1 LLAAV
6 EEWCAAH
13 PDALP
18 PPIPEAAVTTRPPKA
33 RTDFGPDIDP
43 NDPLIDALRT
53 WRSARARTDGTP
65 AYTLFSDRT
74 LRELVDTRPSNSTAL
89 LETWG
94 LGESRV
100 DRFGDEI
107 LGVIAA
113 NPSSFP

>member
-1 LLAAV
+1 
-6 EEWCAAH
+6 
-13 PDALP
+13 
-18 PPIPEAAVTTRPPKA
+18 T
-33 RTDFGPDIDP
+33 RTDFGPEVDP
-43 NDPLIDALRT
+43 DDPLIDALRA

-74 LRELVDTRPSNSTAL
+74 LRELVGSRPSNRGKL

-107 LGVIAA
+107 LQVIAA
-113 NPSSFP
+113 HQPAHP